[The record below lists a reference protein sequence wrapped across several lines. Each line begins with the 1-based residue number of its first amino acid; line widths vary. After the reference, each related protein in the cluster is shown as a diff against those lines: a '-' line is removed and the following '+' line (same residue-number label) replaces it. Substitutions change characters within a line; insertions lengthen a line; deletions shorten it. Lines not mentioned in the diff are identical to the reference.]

1 MLTPDLFVLLA
12 AVVASCGVAP
22 GSPWL
27 ATLAAAV
34 GGFALYRAAARGA
47 SADTRRA
54 ILGGLAAGAVV
65 ASGDWGLAEAKFLFH
80 VRREVAFAPIS
91 LGAVGCRAVLFSAL
105 AFLYVRLRMVGPLA
119 VAIPAVAAVGM
130 LVGLVY
136 EHLGVRAGLWDWNA
150 ALMPDRQ
157 IGSAWAFVPV
167 AWGMTCLCLWYFLM
181 GFSRRVPQAFHPVG
195 IGIRFGSAY
204 LGFTMISY
212 ALFLRVYGKVVMP

>member
-1 MLTPDLFVLLA
+1 VLTPDRFVLLA
-12 AVVASCGVAP
+12 AAVALCGVVP

-27 ATLAAAV
+27 ATLAAVV
-34 GGFALYRAAARGA
+34 GAFALNRAAARGA

-54 ILGGLAAGAVV
+54 ILGGLAAGVVV
-65 ASGDWGLAEAKFLFH
+65 ASGDWGLAQVKFLFH
-80 VRREVAFAPIS
+80 VRREAAFTPIS
-91 LGAVGCRAVLFSAL
+91 LGAVGCRAVLFGAL
-105 AFLYVRLRMVGPLA
+105 AFLYVRLRMVGPTL
-119 VAIPAVAAVGM
+119 VAIPAVVVVGV
-130 LVGLVY
+130 LVGFAY

-150 ALMPDRQ
+150 SLMPDKQ
-157 IGSAWAFVPV
+157 VGSAWAFVPV